1 MATEIKVPTLGESLT
16 EATVATWLKSVGD
29 AVAADE
35 PILELETDKVT
46 MEVNAPVAG
55 TLTEI
60 SAEAGAEVEVGALL
74 GVIGD
79 GAAAPAPEAAPAP
92 AAAAAPAPA
101 AGGGE
106 AVDIVV
112 PVLGESLTEGTVASW
127 LKSVGDSVAADE
139 PLLELETDKVTM
151 EVNAPSAG
159 TLTEILADVGSEVEV
174 GAILGRLGGSGGAAA
189 APAPAAAPTAAPAP
203 VASDDGVQMSPAVR
217 KLIEDEGYD
226 ATQIPATGKD
236 GRLTKGDVLAY
247 QKSGGASAAPAAAP
261 ASAPAAADSGA
272 PRHQIPS
279 VPAGPREERVKMTR
293 LRKIIATRLKE
304 AQNTAAMLT
313 TFNEV
318 DMSAVMATRAAYR
331 DQFEKTHGVRL
342 GFMSYFVKAAI
353 VALKEFPAVNAE
365 IQGDEIVYK
374 NYYDI
379 GVAVGTPTGLVV
391 PVLRDADQMSFADIE
406 KGIKDFGL
414 RARDG
419 KLTLEEMTGGSFTI
433 TNGGIYGSML
443 STPIINA
450 PQSGIL
456 GMHNI
461 VKRPW
466 VVGDEIKVRPIMYLA
481 HSYDHRIIDGR
492 EAVSMLV
499 RIKECI
505 EDPQRIM
512 LDM

>member
-1 MATEIKVPTLGESLT
+1 MTHLRKVI
-16 EATVATWLKSVGD
+16 A
-29 AVAADE
+29 
-35 PILELETDKVT
+35 
-46 MEVNAPVAG
+46 
-55 TLTEI
+55 
-60 SAEAGAEVEVGALL
+60 
-74 GVIGD
+74 
-79 GAAAPAPEAAPAP
+79 
-92 AAAAAPAPA
+92 
-101 AGGGE
+101 
-106 AVDIVV
+106 
-112 PVLGESLTEGTVASW
+112 
-127 LKSVGDSVAADE
+127 
-139 PLLELETDKVTM
+139 
-151 EVNAPSAG
+151 
-159 TLTEILADVGSEVEV
+159 
-174 GAILGRLGGSGGAAA
+174 GRL
-189 APAPAAAPTAAPAP
+189 
-203 VASDDGVQMSPAVR
+203 
-217 KLIEDEGYD
+217 
-226 ATQIPATGKD
+226 KD
-236 GRLTKGDVLAY
+236 
-247 QKSGGASAAPAAAP
+247 
-261 ASAPAAADSGA
+261 
-272 PRHQIPS
+272 
-279 VPAGPREERVKMTR
+279 
-293 LRKIIATRLKE
+293 
-304 AQNTAAMLT
+304 AQNTAAILT

-318 DMSAVMATRAAYR
+318 DMSAVMAARA
-331 DQFEKTHGVRL
+331 QFQEKFEKTHGVRL
-342 GFMSYFVKAAI
+342 GFMSYFIKAAI

-391 PVLRDADQMSFADIE
+391 PILRDADQMSFADIE
-406 KGIKDFGL
+406 KNIKDFGR

-419 KLTLEEMTGGSFTI
+419 KLALDEMTGGSFTI

-466 VVGDEIKVRPIMYLA
+466 VVGDEIKIRPMMYLA

>member
-16 EATVATWLKSVGD
+16 EGTVANWLKSLGD
-29 AVAADE
+29 TVAIDE

-60 SAEAGAEVEVGALL
+60 TAAAGAEVEVGGIL
-74 GVIGD
+74 GLIDESVE
-79 GAAAPAPEAAPAP
+79 ANAPTRAKEANLVVSD
-92 AAAAAPAPA
+92 
-101 AGGGE
+101 E
-106 AVDIVV
+106 KSIDVVV
-112 PVLGESLTEGTVASW
+112 PVLGESLTEGTVANW
-127 LKSVGDSVAADE
+127 LKVVGDAVALDE
-139 PLLELETDKVTM
+139 PLLELETDKVTI
-151 EVNAPSAG
+151 EVNAPIAG
-159 TLTEILADVGSEVEV
+159 NLIEILANVGDEVEV
-174 GAILGRLGGSGGAAA
+174 GAVLGRLGSSDGAKI
-189 APAPAAAPTAAPAP
+189 PAST
-203 VASDDGVQMSPAVR
+203 VSASEPSEMFSSNDIQMSPAVR
-217 KLIEDEGYD
+217 KIIEDQGFD
-226 ATQIPATGKD
+226 ATKIPATGKD
-236 GRLTKGDVLAY
+236 GRLTKGDVLAF
-247 QKSGGASAAPAAAP
+247 QKANSGLGVSKSVTEAGSLAHSPDV
-261 ASAPAAADSGA
+261 ADSA
-272 PRHQIPS
+272 RTQIPS
-279 VPAGPREERVKMTR
+279 IPAGPREERVKMTR
-293 LRKIIATRLKE
+293 LRKVIAGRLKE

-318 DMSAVMATRAAYR
+318 DMSAVIDARAEF
-331 DQFEKTHGVRL
+331 QEKFEKIHGVRL

-374 NYYDI
+374 NYYNI

-391 PVLRDADQMSFADIE
+391 PVLKNADQMSFADIE
-406 KGIKDFGL
+406 KNIKDFGR

-419 KLTLEEMTGGSFTI
+419 QLSLDEMTDGSFTI

-466 VVGDEIKVRPIMYLA
+466 VVDEDIKVRPIMYLA

-505 EDPQRIM
+505 ENPQRIM

>member
-16 EATVATWLKSVGD
+16 EGTVANWLKSVGD
-29 AVAADE
+29 NVA
-35 PILELETDKVT
+35 L
-46 MEVNAPVAG
+46 
-55 TLTEI
+55 
-60 SAEAGAEVEVGALL
+60 
-74 GVIGD
+74 
-79 GAAAPAPEAAPAP
+79 
-92 AAAAAPAPA
+92 
-101 AGGGE
+101 
-106 AVDIVV
+106 
-112 PVLGESLTEGTVASW
+112 
-127 LKSVGDSVAADE
+127 DE

-151 EVNAPSAG
+151 EVNAPVAGVLSEIIAITGSDVEVGGILGLIEDSNSNDSAESKG
-159 TLTEILADVGSEVEV
+159 KKEVALKDSDFVDIIVPVLGESLTEGTVANWLRSVGDAVAIDEPLLELETDKVTIEVNAPAGGILVEIMANVGDEVEV
-174 GAILGRLGGSGGAAA
+174 GAVLGKVGNSSGKEI
-189 APAPAAAPTAAPAP
+189 P
-203 VASDDGVQMSPAVR
+203 VSEGLSSKSTEFIADDNIQMSPAVR
-217 KLIEDEGYD
+217 KIIEDQGFD
-226 ATQIPATGKD
+226 ASEIPASGKD
-236 GRLTKGDVLAY
+236 GRLTKGDVLAF
-247 QKSGGASAAPAAAP
+247 QKVNNQAVSIKPVSEEENPVSIASPVDT
-261 ASAPAAADSGA
+261 S
-272 PRHQIPS
+272 RTQIPS
-279 VPAGPREERVKMTR
+279 IPAGPREERIKMTR
-293 LRKIIATRLKE
+293 LRKVIAGRLKE

-318 DMSAVMATRAAYR
+318 DMSAVIKTRSEFQE
-331 DQFEKTHGVRL
+331 QFEKTHGVRL

-374 NYYDI
+374 NYYNI

-391 PVLRDADQMSFADIE
+391 PVLKDADQMSFADIE
-406 KGIKDFGL
+406 KKIKDFGR

-419 KLTLEEMTGGSFTI
+419 QLSLDEMSDGSFTI

-466 VVGDEIKVRPIMYLA
+466 VVGEDIKVRPIMYLA

-505 EDPQRIM
+505 ENPQRIM

>member
-1 MATEIKVPTLGESLT
+1 
-16 EATVATWLKSVGD
+16 
-29 AVAADE
+29 
-35 PILELETDKVT
+35 
-46 MEVNAPVAG
+46 
-55 TLTEI
+55 
-60 SAEAGAEVEVGALL
+60 
-74 GVIGD
+74 
-79 GAAAPAPEAAPAP
+79 
-92 AAAAAPAPA
+92 
-101 AGGGE
+101 
-106 AVDIVV
+106 
-112 PVLGESLTEGTVASW
+112 
-127 LKSVGDSVAADE
+127 
-139 PLLELETDKVTM
+139 
-151 EVNAPSAG
+151 
-159 TLTEILADVGSEVEV
+159 
-174 GAILGRLGGSGGAAA
+174 
-189 APAPAAAPTAAPAP
+189 
-203 VASDDGVQMSPAVR
+203 
-217 KLIEDEGYD
+217 
-226 ATQIPATGKD
+226 
-236 GRLTKGDVLAY
+236 
-247 QKSGGASAAPAAAP
+247 
-261 ASAPAAADSGA
+261 DSGA

>member
-1 MATEIKVPTLGESLT
+1 MATEIKVPPLGESLT
-16 EATVATWLKSVGD
+16 EGTVGSWLKSKGD
-29 AVAADE
+29 NVALDE

-55 TLTEI
+55 VLVEI
-60 SAEAGAEVEVGALL
+60 SAEVGVDVQVGGILGIIDETSAEQIPSNNGKTSNTEKEDNIVDIVVPALGESLNEGTVASWLKKINDTLVLDEPILELETDKVTLEVNSPCSGSLVVILVDAGAEVEVGA
-74 GVIGD
+74 
-79 GAAAPAPEAAPAP
+79 
-92 AAAAAPAPA
+92 
-101 AGGGE
+101 
-106 AVDIVV
+106 
-112 PVLGESLTEGTVASW
+112 VLGRVNSSHAV
-127 LKSVGDSVAADE
+127 VDSSGENQQMSEREPDRTAD
-139 PLLELETDKVTM
+139 T
-151 EVNAPSAG
+151 
-159 TLTEILADVGSEVEV
+159 I
-174 GAILGRLGGSGGAAA
+174 
-189 APAPAAAPTAAPAP
+189 
-203 VASDDGVQMSPAVR
+203 QMSPAVR
-217 KLIEDEGYD
+217 KMIDDMGYD
-226 ATQIPATGKD
+226 ASQIPATGKG
-236 GRLTKGDVLAY
+236 GRLTKGDVLSF
-247 QKSGGASAAPAAAP
+247 QTSHDSEIVSRLESKSEPQVDPGKAST
-261 ASAPAAADSGA
+261 S
-272 PRHQIPS
+272 RTQIPS
-279 VPAGPREERVKMTR
+279 IPEGPREERVKMTR
-293 LRKIIATRLKE
+293 LRRVIADKLKE

-318 DMSAVMATRAAYR
+318 DMSAIIKARSQFQPR
-331 DQFEKTHGVRL
+331 FEKTHGVRL

-374 NYYDI
+374 NYYNI

-391 PVLRDADQMSFADIE
+391 PVLKNADQLSFAEIE
-406 KGIKDFGL
+406 KKIKDFGQ
-414 RARDG
+414 RAREG
-419 KLTLEEMTGGSFTI
+419 KLAVEEMTGGSFTI

-443 STPIINA
+443 STPIINT

-466 VVGDEIKVRPIMYLA
+466 AVGDEIEVRPIMYLA

-512 LDM
+512 LYM

>member
-1 MATEIKVPTLGESLT
+1 
-16 EATVATWLKSVGD
+16 
-29 AVAADE
+29 
-35 PILELETDKVT
+35 
-46 MEVNAPVAG
+46 
-55 TLTEI
+55 
-60 SAEAGAEVEVGALL
+60 
-74 GVIGD
+74 
-79 GAAAPAPEAAPAP
+79 
-92 AAAAAPAPA
+92 
-101 AGGGE
+101 
-106 AVDIVV
+106 
-112 PVLGESLTEGTVASW
+112 
-127 LKSVGDSVAADE
+127 
-139 PLLELETDKVTM
+139 
-151 EVNAPSAG
+151 
-159 TLTEILADVGSEVEV
+159 
-174 GAILGRLGGSGGAAA
+174 
-189 APAPAAAPTAAPAP
+189 
-203 VASDDGVQMSPAVR
+203 MSPAVR

>member
-1 MATEIKVPTLGESLT
+1 
-16 EATVATWLKSVGD
+16 
-29 AVAADE
+29 
-35 PILELETDKVT
+35 
-46 MEVNAPVAG
+46 
-55 TLTEI
+55 
-60 SAEAGAEVEVGALL
+60 
-74 GVIGD
+74 
-79 GAAAPAPEAAPAP
+79 
-92 AAAAAPAPA
+92 
-101 AGGGE
+101 
-106 AVDIVV
+106 
-112 PVLGESLTEGTVASW
+112 
-127 LKSVGDSVAADE
+127 
-139 PLLELETDKVTM
+139 
-151 EVNAPSAG
+151 
-159 TLTEILADVGSEVEV
+159 
-174 GAILGRLGGSGGAAA
+174 
-189 APAPAAAPTAAPAP
+189 
-203 VASDDGVQMSPAVR
+203 
-217 KLIEDEGYD
+217 
-226 ATQIPATGKD
+226 
-236 GRLTKGDVLAY
+236 
-247 QKSGGASAAPAAAP
+247 
-261 ASAPAAADSGA
+261 
-272 PRHQIPS
+272 
-279 VPAGPREERVKMTR
+279 
-293 LRKIIATRLKE
+293 
-304 AQNTAAMLT
+304 
-313 TFNEV
+313 
-318 DMSAVMATRAAYR
+318 MSAVMATRAAYR

>member
-16 EATVATWLKSVGD
+16 EGTVANWLKSVGD
-29 AVAADE
+29 
-35 PILELETDKVT
+35 
-46 MEVNAPVAG
+46 
-55 TLTEI
+55 
-60 SAEAGAEVEVGALL
+60 
-74 GVIGD
+74 
-79 GAAAPAPEAAPAP
+79 
-92 AAAAAPAPA
+92 
-101 AGGGE
+101 
-106 AVDIVV
+106 
-112 PVLGESLTEGTVASW
+112 TVSI
-127 LKSVGDSVAADE
+127 DE

-151 EVNAPSAG
+151 EVNAPVGG
-159 TLTEILADVGSEVEV
+159 TLTKIIAEAGTEVEVGGILGLISGSPAIADAPKPATEAPSTINVEGLVDIVVPVLGESLSEGTVANWLKKIGDGVVLDEPLLELETDKVTMEVNAPVSGTLIEILSDVGSEVEV
-174 GAILGRLGGSGGAAA
+174 GAILGRLGGLNAASA
-189 APAPAAAPTAAPAP
+189 AVAAPTSAPSP
-203 VASDDGVQMSPAVR
+203 IASSDGIQTSPAVR
-217 KLIEDEGYD
+217 KIIEDKGYN
-226 ATQIPATGKD
+226 AAQIPATGKD
-236 GRLTKGDVLAY
+236 GRLTKGDVLVFE
-247 QKSGGASAAPAAAP
+247 KSMGQTSTPSLKSEDTLSLSVPLAIDAA
-261 ASAPAAADSGA
+261 
-272 PRHQIPS
+272 RVQIPS

-293 LRKIIATRLKE
+293 LRKVIAGRLKE
-304 AQNTAAMLT
+304 AQNTAAILT

-318 DMSAVMATRAAYR
+318 DMSAVIEARAQLQ
-331 DQFEKTHGVRL
+331 DIFEKTHGVRL

-374 NYYDI
+374 NYYNI

-391 PVLRDADQMSFADIE
+391 PVLRDADQLSFADIE
-406 KGIKDFGL
+406 KRIKDFGR

-419 KLTLEEMTGGSFTI
+419 QLAVDDMTGGSFTI

-443 STPIINA
+443 STPIINS

-466 VVGDEIKVRPIMYLA
+466 VVGDDIKVRPIMYLA

-505 EDPQRIM
+505 ENPQRIM